1 MIFFSS
7 KDENKTS
14 TQIIQIK
21 ILEKEF
27 LIKNVNSCKKCYKNS
42 IIIIIPLISL

>member
-27 LIKNVNSCKKCYKNS
+27 LIKM
-42 IIIIIPLISL
+42 